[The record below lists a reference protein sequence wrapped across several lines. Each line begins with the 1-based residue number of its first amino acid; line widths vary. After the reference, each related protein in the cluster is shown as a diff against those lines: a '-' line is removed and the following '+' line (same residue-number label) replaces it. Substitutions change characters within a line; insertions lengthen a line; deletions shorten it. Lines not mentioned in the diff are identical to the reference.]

1 MKFIEAAHPEG
12 GSVAISIE
20 HISSAHYKPSADK
33 DIKTRLSIDLD
44 HSEQDVVLLGDEADR
59 VWAIIKGLML

>member
-12 GSVAISIE
+12 GSVALHID

-33 DIKTRLSIDLD
+33 DIKTRLTIDLN
-44 HSEQDVVLLGDEADR
+44 HSEQDVVLLGEEAER
-59 VWAIIKGLML
+59 VWAIIKGMML